1 MNMDPHTRVEIER
14 ATQQKTKQPVCK
26 ACRMIRMYLIFA
38 VPVLFFIWAGV
49 DFNFSDVDPKDVIV
63 KVVLLILGIQI
74 VRRIYIDFIKRP

>member
-1 MNMDPHTRVEIER
+1 MDPHTRAELEL
-14 ATQQKTKQPVCK
+14 ATQQQTKKPVCK
-26 ACRMIRMYLIFA
+26 TCRIIRMYLIFA

-63 KVVLLILGIQI
+63 KVVLLILGLQI

>member
-1 MNMDPHTRVEIER
+1 
-14 ATQQKTKQPVCK
+14 
-26 ACRMIRMYLIFA
+26 MIRMYLIFA

>member
-1 MNMDPHTRVEIER
+1 MDPHTRVEIER
-14 ATQQKTKQPVCK
+14 ATQQKPKQPVCK